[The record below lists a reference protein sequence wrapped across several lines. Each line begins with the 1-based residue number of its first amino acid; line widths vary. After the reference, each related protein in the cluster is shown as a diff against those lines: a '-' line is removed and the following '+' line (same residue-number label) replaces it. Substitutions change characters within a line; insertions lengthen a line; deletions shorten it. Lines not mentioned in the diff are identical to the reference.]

1 MSQSRIAGSYGSCLF
16 SFLRNLHTVFHSGCS
31 NLRSHHEGSLFCT
44 SSPTLVVFCV
54 FHNSQV
60 WDDILWF
67 WSAFVWQWGCWAS
80 FIVPVGHLYVFF
92 GKMTVQPFCQFLNLF
107 FFFFLYWIVLC
118 CSGTQS
124 FLPICDPMDYS
135 TPGLPVLHH
144 LLELAQV
151 HVHCIIDAIQPSHP
165 LMPSSPF
172 ALNLSQHQ
180 GLFQWVGCSH

>member
-31 NLRSHHEGSLFCT
+31 NLRSHHEGSLSCT

-92 GKMTVQPFCQFLNLF
+92 GKMSIQFLCPLF
-107 FFFFLYWIVLC
+107 NWVVYFLMLSCMRSLYILDTNPLLDV
-118 CSGTQS
+118 SFANIFSHSIS
-124 FLPICDPMDYS
+124 FLFVW
-135 TPGLPVLHH
+135 L
-144 LLELAQV
+144 
-151 HVHCIIDAIQPSHP
+151 IISFTMQK
-165 LMPSSPF
+165 
-172 ALNLSQHQ
+172 
-180 GLFQWVGCSH
+180 LF